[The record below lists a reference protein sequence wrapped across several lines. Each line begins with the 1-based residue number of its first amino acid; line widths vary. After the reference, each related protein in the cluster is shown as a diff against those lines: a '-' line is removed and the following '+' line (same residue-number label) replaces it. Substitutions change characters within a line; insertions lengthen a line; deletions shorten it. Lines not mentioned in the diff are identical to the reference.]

1 MYRPRM
7 CLNSFRLELSA
18 YKYAGYGQLI
28 RTIDLEAKN
37 SSLFQEGG
45 GTLLSAAVE
54 LANHTLM
61 SSALNAEQL
70 RREQGL
76 EVIFSLKRLW
86 SRF

>member
-1 MYRPRM
+1 
-7 CLNSFRLELSA
+7 LSA

-45 GTLLSAAVE
+45 GALLSAAVE

-76 EVIFSLKRLW
+76 EALQIAFDRCVPVITAS
-86 SRF
+86 STPTDMAVQ